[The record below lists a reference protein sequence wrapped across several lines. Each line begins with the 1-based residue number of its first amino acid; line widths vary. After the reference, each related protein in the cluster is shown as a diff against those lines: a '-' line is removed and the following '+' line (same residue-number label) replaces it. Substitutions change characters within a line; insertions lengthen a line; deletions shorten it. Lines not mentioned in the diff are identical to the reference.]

1 MKLDP
6 SPQLPQDLPTLVQ
19 KLTFLLR
26 DIARQVND
34 LTDAVMPTA
43 NHSASITGDTLVRT
57 GTAKY
62 RGFCVNVVTAV
73 GTIDI
78 RDGTSAGGGVII
90 ETIPIATAVGTRV
103 NMAVPINCE
112 TGIYVDYNGG
122 ATGTLVVYY
131 ES

>member
-1 MKLDP
+1 MKLER
-6 SPQLPQDLPTLVQ
+6 SPQLPTDLPGLVQ
-19 KLTFLLR
+19 KLSQLFR
-26 DIARQVND
+26 DIAQQVND

-43 NHSASITGDTLVRT
+43 NHSAGCTADTLVRT
-57 GTAKY
+57 GAAKY
-62 RGFCVNVVTAV
+62 RGFCVTTVTAT

-78 RDGTSAGGGVII
+78 RDATSAGAGTVI

-112 TGIYVDYNGG
+112 TGIYVDFNGG